1 MLINR
6 NQVGGQH
13 YMWTVLYLAQG
24 KEEADKIENALI
36 EAGVLVKVKGIGKDK
51 KGQGIFEIS
60 VPQSEV
66 DYAYPV
72 LTSVIY

>member
-1 MLINR
+1 MLMNP
-6 NQVGGQH
+6 NQVGGLLK
-13 YMWTVLYLAQG
+13 MWTVLYLAQG
-24 KEEADKIENALI
+24 REEADKIENALI
-36 EAGVLVKVKGIGKDK
+36 DAGVLVKVKGIGKDK
-51 KGQGIFEIS
+51 SGQGVFEIS

>member
-1 MLINR
+1 
-6 NQVGGQH
+6 
-13 YMWTVLYLAQG
+13 MWTVLYLAQG
-24 KEEADKIENALI
+24 REEADKIENALM

-51 KGQGIFEIS
+51 SSGQGVFEIS
-60 VPQSEV
+60 VPQSEI